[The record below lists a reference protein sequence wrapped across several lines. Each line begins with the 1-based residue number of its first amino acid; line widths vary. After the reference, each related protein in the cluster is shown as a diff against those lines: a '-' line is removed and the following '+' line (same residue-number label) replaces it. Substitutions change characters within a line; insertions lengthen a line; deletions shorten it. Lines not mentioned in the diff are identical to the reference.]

1 MKKPLVTRNDIA
13 EAIALHTACMPTR
26 EIPGAIAN
34 YFMITRRFYTR
45 TDKAVINRL
54 LIAEIRDYLIEQGR
68 LRYATVAAEMRKE
81 AHRMTGNN
89 LNVEKTAPVA
99 SATPSPAV
107 NVISNTGDTIDS
119 QTLLKMVNEARK
131 LCGEPEV
138 RNNKFIEKILDE
150 LEGEDGYTKSATV
163 PPGGGTP
170 MVVITMTYKQALR
183 VAARES
189 KAVRR
194 SLHTMI
200 QALEPINVENH
211 PDEIPVLEWQGVR
224 VVTTE
229 TLARGYGT
237 TPTRIQ
243 QNYNRNEERFVEGKH
258 FFKIKGDEIKS
269 LRLSFSELQI
279 SPKTRSLILWTERG
293 AARMSKIVDTEQAWA
308 FFEKLED
315 SYFRQKEQQPVAI
328 PQTLPEALRLAAE
341 LAEQKQLLEQKTH
354 QLNQQLV
361 AAAPKV
367 DFADRVSAANG
378 ILIGNFAKVV
388 GLKQNALFSW
398 LRQNGILMAFGARK
412 NVPRQQYINA
422 GYFTVKEVVLDDENG
437 YQIRLTPQ
445 LTGKGQQW
453 LTRKLLDAGLLK
465 PVAIG

>member
-81 AHRMTGNN
+81 AHRMTSNN
-89 LNVEKTAPVA
+89 LNVKKPASVA

-131 LCGEPEV
+131 LCGENEI
-138 RNNKFIEKILDE
+138 RNNDFLNRIKDE
-150 LEGEDGYTKSATV
+150 LDGEFYETFVKSH
-163 PPGGGTP
+163 GTRAGRSFE
-170 MVVITMTYKQALR
+170 VITMTYKQALR

-194 SLHTMI
+194 SLI
-200 QALEPINVENH
+200 DKLE
-211 PDEIPVLEWQGVR
+211 
-224 VVTTE
+224 
-229 TLARGYGT
+229 
-237 TPTRIQ
+237 
-243 QNYNRNEERFVEGKH
+243 
-258 FFKIKGDEIKS
+258 
-269 LRLSFSELQI
+269 ELQQAN
-279 SPKTRSLILWTERG
+279 SPTPS
-293 AARMSKIVDTEQAWA
+293 
-308 FFEKLED
+308 
-315 SYFRQKEQQPVAI
+315 I

-341 LAEQKQLLEQKTH
+341 LAEQKMQLE
-354 QLNQQLV
+354 QQLV

-465 PVAIG
+465 PVAAE

>member
-34 YFMITRRFYTR
+34 YFMITKRFYTR

-81 AHRMTGNN
+81 ARRMTGNN
-89 LNVEKTAPVA
+89 LNVEKPAPVA
-99 SATPSPAV
+99 LATPSPTV

-150 LEGEDGYTKSATV
+150 LDGEHYTKSVVEKMNKTS
-163 PPGGGTP
+163 
-170 MVVITMTYKQALR
+170 MLVITMTFKQALR

-194 SLHTMI
+194 SLI
-200 QALEPINVENH
+200 DKLE
-211 PDEIPVLEWQGVR
+211 
-224 VVTTE
+224 
-229 TLARGYGT
+229 
-237 TPTRIQ
+237 
-243 QNYNRNEERFVEGKH
+243 
-258 FFKIKGDEIKS
+258 
-269 LRLSFSELQI
+269 ELQQAN
-279 SPKTRSLILWTERG
+279 SPTPS
-293 AARMSKIVDTEQAWA
+293 
-308 FFEKLED
+308 
-315 SYFRQKEQQPVAI
+315 I

-341 LAEQKQLLEQKTH
+341 LAEQKLQLE
-354 QLNQQLV
+354 QQLV

-367 DFADRVSAANG
+367 DFADRVSVANG

>member
-45 TDKAVINRL
+45 TDKAVINKL

-89 LNVEKTAPVA
+89 LNVEKPAPVA
-99 SATPSPAV
+99 SATPAPAV
-107 NVISNTGDTIDS
+107 NIIPNTGDTIDS
-119 QTLLKMVNEARK
+119 LTLLKMVNEARK

-150 LEGEDGYTKSATV
+150 LDGEHYTKSVVEKMNKTS
-163 PPGGGTP
+163 
-170 MVVITMTYKQALR
+170 MLVITMTFKQALR

-194 SLHTMI
+194 SLI
-200 QALEPINVENH
+200 DKLE
-211 PDEIPVLEWQGVR
+211 
-224 VVTTE
+224 
-229 TLARGYGT
+229 
-237 TPTRIQ
+237 
-243 QNYNRNEERFVEGKH
+243 
-258 FFKIKGDEIKS
+258 
-269 LRLSFSELQI
+269 ELQQAN
-279 SPKTRSLILWTERG
+279 SPTPS
-293 AARMSKIVDTEQAWA
+293 
-308 FFEKLED
+308 
-315 SYFRQKEQQPVAI
+315 I
-328 PQTLPEALRLAAE
+328 PKTLPEALRLAAE
-341 LAEQKQLLEQKTH
+341 LAEQKMQLE
-354 QLNQQLV
+354 QQLV

-367 DFADRVSAANG
+367 DFADRVSVANG

-398 LRQNGILMAFGARK
+398 LRQNGILMAFGTRK

>member
-1 MKKPLVTRNDIA
+1 MKKPLVTRNEIA
-13 EAIALHTACMPTR
+13 EAIALHTTCMPTR

-81 AHRMTGNN
+81 ARRMTGNN
-89 LNVEKTAPVA
+89 LNVEKPAPVA
-99 SATPSPAV
+99 LATPSPTV

-150 LEGEDGYTKSATV
+150 LDGEHYTKSVVEKMNKTS
-163 PPGGGTP
+163 
-170 MVVITMTYKQALR
+170 MLVITMTYKQALR

-194 SLHTMI
+194 SLI
-200 QALEPINVENH
+200 DKLE
-211 PDEIPVLEWQGVR
+211 
-224 VVTTE
+224 
-229 TLARGYGT
+229 
-237 TPTRIQ
+237 
-243 QNYNRNEERFVEGKH
+243 
-258 FFKIKGDEIKS
+258 
-269 LRLSFSELQI
+269 ELQQAN
-279 SPKTRSLILWTERG
+279 SPTPS
-293 AARMSKIVDTEQAWA
+293 
-308 FFEKLED
+308 
-315 SYFRQKEQQPVAI
+315 I

-341 LAEQKQLLEQKTH
+341 LAEQKMHLE
-354 QLNQQLV
+354 QQLV

-367 DFADRVSAANG
+367 DFADRVSVANG

>member
-45 TDKAVINRL
+45 TDKAVINKL

-89 LNVEKTAPVA
+89 LNVEKPAPVA
-99 SATPSPAV
+99 SATPAPAV

-150 LEGEDGYTKSATV
+150 LDGEHYTKSVVEKMNKTS
-163 PPGGGTP
+163 
-170 MVVITMTYKQALR
+170 MLVITMTFKQALR

-194 SLHTMI
+194 SLI
-200 QALEPINVENH
+200 DKLE
-211 PDEIPVLEWQGVR
+211 
-224 VVTTE
+224 
-229 TLARGYGT
+229 
-237 TPTRIQ
+237 
-243 QNYNRNEERFVEGKH
+243 
-258 FFKIKGDEIKS
+258 
-269 LRLSFSELQI
+269 ELQQAN
-279 SPKTRSLILWTERG
+279 SPTPS
-293 AARMSKIVDTEQAWA
+293 
-308 FFEKLED
+308 
-315 SYFRQKEQQPVAI
+315 I

-341 LAEQKQLLEQKTH
+341 LAEQKMQLE
-354 QLNQQLV
+354 QQLV

-367 DFADRVSAANG
+367 DFADRVSVANG

>member
-81 AHRMTGNN
+81 ARRMTGNN
-89 LNVEKTAPVA
+89 LNVEKPAPVA

-107 NVISNTGDTIDS
+107 NVISNSGDTIDS

-150 LEGEDGYTKSATV
+150 LDGEHYTKSVVEKMNKTS
-163 PPGGGTP
+163 
-170 MVVITMTYKQALR
+170 MLVITMTFKQALR

-194 SLHTMI
+194 SLI
-200 QALEPINVENH
+200 DKLE
-211 PDEIPVLEWQGVR
+211 
-224 VVTTE
+224 
-229 TLARGYGT
+229 
-237 TPTRIQ
+237 
-243 QNYNRNEERFVEGKH
+243 
-258 FFKIKGDEIKS
+258 
-269 LRLSFSELQI
+269 ELQQAN
-279 SPKTRSLILWTERG
+279 SPAPS
-293 AARMSKIVDTEQAWA
+293 
-308 FFEKLED
+308 
-315 SYFRQKEQQPVAI
+315 I

-341 LAEQKQLLEQKTH
+341 LAEQKMQLE
-354 QLNQQLV
+354 QQLV

-367 DFADRVSAANG
+367 DFADRVSVANG

>member
-1 MKKPLVTRNDIA
+1 MKKPLVTRNEIA
-13 EAIALHTACMPTR
+13 EAIALHTTCMPTR

-45 TDKAVINRL
+45 TDKAVINKL

-89 LNVEKTAPVA
+89 LNVEKPAPVT
-99 SATPSPAV
+99 SATPAPTE
-107 NVISNTGDTIDS
+107 NIIPNTGDTIDS
-119 QTLLKMVNEARK
+119 LTLLKMVNEARK
-131 LCGEPEV
+131 LCSEKPV
-138 RNNKFIEKILDE
+138 RNNDFIARVKDE
-150 LEGEDGYTKSATV
+150 LDGEGYEIFV
-163 PPGGGTP
+163 TP
-170 MVVITMTYKQALR
+170 MDKKKGGADQVVIVMTYKQALR

-194 SLHTMI
+194 SLI
-200 QALEPINVENH
+200 DKLE
-211 PDEIPVLEWQGVR
+211 
-224 VVTTE
+224 
-229 TLARGYGT
+229 
-237 TPTRIQ
+237 
-243 QNYNRNEERFVEGKH
+243 
-258 FFKIKGDEIKS
+258 
-269 LRLSFSELQI
+269 ELQQAN
-279 SPKTRSLILWTERG
+279 SPTPS
-293 AARMSKIVDTEQAWA
+293 
-308 FFEKLED
+308 
-315 SYFRQKEQQPVAI
+315 I

-341 LAEQKQLLEQKTH
+341 LAEQKMQLE
-354 QLNQQLV
+354 QQLV

-367 DFADRVSAANG
+367 DFADRVSVANG

>member
-1 MKKPLVTRNDIA
+1 MRTSLVTREEMI
-13 EAIALHTACMPTR
+13 EAIEQHTACISTR
-26 EIPGAIAN
+26 DIPGVIAN
-34 YFMITRRFYTR
+34 YFMITKQLYRRK
-45 TDKAVINRL
+45 DKNAVHRIL
-54 LIAEIRDYLIEQGR
+54 LSDIREYLLEQGH
-68 LRYATVAAEMRKE
+68 LNYATVAAEARKE
-81 AHRMTGNN
+81 AHRMKANN
-89 LNVEKTAPVA
+89 V
-99 SATPSPAV
+99 
-107 NVISNTGDTIDS
+107 
-119 QTLLKMVNEARK
+119 K
-131 LCGEPEV
+131 L
-138 RNNKFIEKILDE
+138 EKIHAPSVQESE
-150 LEGEDGYTKSATV
+150 L
-163 PPGGGTP
+163 
-170 MVVITMTYKQALR
+170 VVAQNQ
-183 VAARES
+183 S
-189 KAVRR
+189 
-194 SLHTMI
+194 
-200 QALEPINVENH
+200 
-211 PDEIPVLEWQGVR
+211 DEIPVLEWQGVR

-237 TPTRIQ
+237 ETIRIR
-243 QNYNRNEERFVEGKH
+243 QNHHENKVRFVEGKH
-258 FFKIKGDEIKS
+258 FFKVEGES
-269 LRLSFSELQI
+269 LRELKHRVALNYSVKI
-279 SPKTRSLILWTERG
+279 ARNVRSLTLWTERG
-293 AARMSKIVDTEQAWA
+293 AARHAKMLETDQAWA

-341 LAEQKQLLEQKTH
+341 LAEQKMQLE
-354 QLNQQLV
+354 QQLV

-367 DFADRVSAANG
+367 DFADRVSVANG

>member
-1 MKKPLVTRNDIA
+1 MKKPLVTRTDIA

-45 TDKAVINRL
+45 TDKAVINKL

-89 LNVEKTAPVA
+89 LNVEKPAPVA
-99 SATPSPAV
+99 SATPAPAV
-107 NVISNTGDTIDS
+107 NIIPNTGDTIDS
-119 QTLLKMVNEARK
+119 LTLLKMVNEARK

-150 LEGEDGYTKSATV
+150 LDGEHYTKSVVEKMNKTS
-163 PPGGGTP
+163 
-170 MVVITMTYKQALR
+170 MLVITMTFKQALR

-194 SLHTMI
+194 SLI
-200 QALEPINVENH
+200 DKLE
-211 PDEIPVLEWQGVR
+211 
-224 VVTTE
+224 
-229 TLARGYGT
+229 
-237 TPTRIQ
+237 
-243 QNYNRNEERFVEGKH
+243 
-258 FFKIKGDEIKS
+258 
-269 LRLSFSELQI
+269 ELQQAN
-279 SPKTRSLILWTERG
+279 SPTPS
-293 AARMSKIVDTEQAWA
+293 
-308 FFEKLED
+308 
-315 SYFRQKEQQPVAI
+315 I
-328 PQTLPEALRLAAE
+328 PKTLPEALRLAAE
-341 LAEQKQLLEQKTH
+341 LAEQKMQLE
-354 QLNQQLV
+354 QQLV

-367 DFADRVSAANG
+367 DFADRVSVANG

>member
-1 MKKPLVTRNDIA
+1 MKKPLVTRNEIA

-45 TDKAVINRL
+45 TDKAVINKL

-89 LNVEKTAPVA
+89 LNVEKPAPVA
-99 SATPSPAV
+99 SATPAPAV
-107 NVISNTGDTIDS
+107 NIIPNTGDTIDS
-119 QTLLKMVNEARK
+119 LTLLKMVNEARK

-150 LEGEDGYTKSATV
+150 LDGEHYTKSVVEKMNKTS
-163 PPGGGTP
+163 
-170 MVVITMTYKQALR
+170 MLVITMTFKQALR

-194 SLHTMI
+194 SLI
-200 QALEPINVENH
+200 DKLE
-211 PDEIPVLEWQGVR
+211 
-224 VVTTE
+224 
-229 TLARGYGT
+229 
-237 TPTRIQ
+237 
-243 QNYNRNEERFVEGKH
+243 
-258 FFKIKGDEIKS
+258 
-269 LRLSFSELQI
+269 ELQQAN
-279 SPKTRSLILWTERG
+279 SPTPS
-293 AARMSKIVDTEQAWA
+293 
-308 FFEKLED
+308 
-315 SYFRQKEQQPVAI
+315 I
-328 PQTLPEALRLAAE
+328 PKTLPEALRLAAE
-341 LAEQKQLLEQKTH
+341 LAEQKMQLE
-354 QLNQQLV
+354 QQLV

-367 DFADRVSAANG
+367 DFADRVSVANG

>member
-1 MKKPLVTRNDIA
+1 MKTPLVTRNEIA
-13 EAIALHTACMPTR
+13 EAIALHTICMPTR

-89 LNVEKTAPVA
+89 LNVEKPAPVT
-99 SATPSPAV
+99 SATPAPAV
-107 NVISNTGDTIDS
+107 NIIPNTGDTIDS
-119 QTLLKMVNEARK
+119 LTLLKMVNEARK
-131 LCGEPEV
+131 LCSEKPV
-138 RNNKFIEKILDE
+138 RNNDFIARVKDE
-150 LEGEDGYTKSATV
+150 LDGEGYEIFV
-163 PPGGGTP
+163 TP
-170 MVVITMTYKQALR
+170 MDKKKGGADQVVIVMTYKQALR

-194 SLHTMI
+194 SLI
-200 QALEPINVENH
+200 DKLE
-211 PDEIPVLEWQGVR
+211 
-224 VVTTE
+224 
-229 TLARGYGT
+229 
-237 TPTRIQ
+237 
-243 QNYNRNEERFVEGKH
+243 
-258 FFKIKGDEIKS
+258 
-269 LRLSFSELQI
+269 ELQQAN
-279 SPKTRSLILWTERG
+279 SPTPS
-293 AARMSKIVDTEQAWA
+293 
-308 FFEKLED
+308 
-315 SYFRQKEQQPVAI
+315 I

-341 LAEQKQLLEQKTH
+341 LAEQKMQLE
-354 QLNQQLV
+354 QQLV

-367 DFADRVSAANG
+367 DFADRVSVANG

>member
-81 AHRMTGNN
+81 ARRMTGNN
-89 LNVEKTAPVA
+89 LNVEKPAPVA

-107 NVISNTGDTIDS
+107 NVISNSGDTIDS

-150 LEGEDGYTKSATV
+150 LDGEHYTKSVVEKMNKTS
-163 PPGGGTP
+163 
-170 MVVITMTYKQALR
+170 MLVITMTFKQALR

-194 SLHTMI
+194 SLI
-200 QALEPINVENH
+200 DKLE
-211 PDEIPVLEWQGVR
+211 
-224 VVTTE
+224 
-229 TLARGYGT
+229 
-237 TPTRIQ
+237 
-243 QNYNRNEERFVEGKH
+243 
-258 FFKIKGDEIKS
+258 
-269 LRLSFSELQI
+269 ELQQAN
-279 SPKTRSLILWTERG
+279 SPTPS
-293 AARMSKIVDTEQAWA
+293 
-308 FFEKLED
+308 
-315 SYFRQKEQQPVAI
+315 I

-341 LAEQKQLLEQKTH
+341 LAEQKMQLE
-354 QLNQQLV
+354 QQLV

-367 DFADRVSAANG
+367 DFADRVSVANG

>member
-1 MKKPLVTRNDIA
+1 MKKPLITRNEIA
-13 EAIALHTACMPTR
+13 EAIALHTTCMPTR

-81 AHRMTGNN
+81 AHRMTSNN
-89 LNVEKTAPVA
+89 LNVKKPAPVA
-99 SATPSPAV
+99 SATPAPAV
-107 NVISNTGDTIDS
+107 NVIPTTGDTIDS
-119 QTLLKMVNEARK
+119 LTLLKMVNEARK
-131 LCGEPEV
+131 LCGESEV

-150 LEGEDGYTKSATV
+150 LDGEHYTKSVVEKMNKTS
-163 PPGGGTP
+163 
-170 MVVITMTYKQALR
+170 MLVITMTFKQALR

-194 SLHTMI
+194 SLI
-200 QALEPINVENH
+200 DKLE
-211 PDEIPVLEWQGVR
+211 
-224 VVTTE
+224 
-229 TLARGYGT
+229 
-237 TPTRIQ
+237 
-243 QNYNRNEERFVEGKH
+243 
-258 FFKIKGDEIKS
+258 
-269 LRLSFSELQI
+269 ELQQAN
-279 SPKTRSLILWTERG
+279 SPAPS
-293 AARMSKIVDTEQAWA
+293 
-308 FFEKLED
+308 
-315 SYFRQKEQQPVAI
+315 I

-341 LAEQKQLLEQKTH
+341 LAEQKMQLE
-354 QLNQQLV
+354 QQLV
-361 AAAPKV
+361 ATAPKV

>member
-1 MKKPLVTRNDIA
+1 MKTPLVTRNEIA
-13 EAIALHTACMPTR
+13 EAIALHTTCMPTR

-45 TDKAVINRL
+45 TDKAVINKL

-81 AHRMTGNN
+81 AQRMTGNN
-89 LNVEKTAPVA
+89 LNVEKPAPVA
-99 SATPSPAV
+99 SATPAPAV
-107 NVISNTGDTIDS
+107 NIIPNTGDTIDS
-119 QTLLKMVNEARK
+119 LTLLKMVNEARK

-150 LEGEDGYTKSATV
+150 LDGEHYTKSVVEKMNKTS
-163 PPGGGTP
+163 
-170 MVVITMTYKQALR
+170 MLVITMTFKQALR

-200 QALEPINVENH
+200 QSLEPINVENQ
-211 PDEIPVLEWQGVR
+211 PDEIPVLEWQRVR

-237 TPTRIQ
+237 TPIRIQ

>member
-1 MKKPLVTRNDIA
+1 MKKPLVTRNEIA

-34 YFMITRRFYTR
+34 YFMITKRFYTR
-45 TDKAVINRL
+45 IDKAVINRL

-89 LNVEKTAPVA
+89 LNVEKPAPVT
-99 SATPSPAV
+99 SATPAPAV
-107 NVISNTGDTIDS
+107 NIIPNTGDTIDS
-119 QTLLKMVNEARK
+119 LTLLKMVNEARK
-131 LCGEPEV
+131 LCSEKPV
-138 RNNKFIEKILDE
+138 RNNDFIARVKDE
-150 LEGEDGYTKSATV
+150 LDGEGYEIFV
-163 PPGGGTP
+163 TP
-170 MVVITMTYKQALR
+170 MDKKKGGADQVVIVMTYKQALR

-194 SLHTMI
+194 SLI
-200 QALEPINVENH
+200 DKLE
-211 PDEIPVLEWQGVR
+211 
-224 VVTTE
+224 
-229 TLARGYGT
+229 
-237 TPTRIQ
+237 
-243 QNYNRNEERFVEGKH
+243 
-258 FFKIKGDEIKS
+258 
-269 LRLSFSELQI
+269 ELQQAN
-279 SPKTRSLILWTERG
+279 SPTPS
-293 AARMSKIVDTEQAWA
+293 
-308 FFEKLED
+308 
-315 SYFRQKEQQPVAI
+315 I

-341 LAEQKQLLEQKTH
+341 LAEQKMQLE
-354 QLNQQLV
+354 QQLV

-398 LRQNGILMAFGARK
+398 LRQNDILMAFGARK

>member
-13 EAIALHTACMPTR
+13 EAIVLHTACMPTR

-45 TDKAVINRL
+45 KDKAVINKL

-89 LNVEKTAPVA
+89 LNVEKPAPVA
-99 SATPSPAV
+99 SATPAPAV
-107 NVISNTGDTIDS
+107 NIIPNTGDTIDS
-119 QTLLKMVNEARK
+119 LTLLKMVNEARK

-150 LEGEDGYTKSATV
+150 LDGEHYTKSVVEKMNKTS
-163 PPGGGTP
+163 
-170 MVVITMTYKQALR
+170 MLVITMTFKQALR

-194 SLHTMI
+194 SLI
-200 QALEPINVENH
+200 DKLE
-211 PDEIPVLEWQGVR
+211 
-224 VVTTE
+224 
-229 TLARGYGT
+229 
-237 TPTRIQ
+237 
-243 QNYNRNEERFVEGKH
+243 
-258 FFKIKGDEIKS
+258 
-269 LRLSFSELQI
+269 ELQQAN
-279 SPKTRSLILWTERG
+279 SPTPS
-293 AARMSKIVDTEQAWA
+293 
-308 FFEKLED
+308 
-315 SYFRQKEQQPVAI
+315 I

-341 LAEQKQLLEQKTH
+341 LAEQKMQLE
-354 QLNQQLV
+354 QQLV

-367 DFADRVSAANG
+367 DFAERVSAANG

>member
-89 LNVEKTAPVA
+89 LNVEKPAPVT
-99 SATPSPAV
+99 SATPAPAV
-107 NVISNTGDTIDS
+107 NIIPNTGDTIDS
-119 QTLLKMVNEARK
+119 LTLLKMVNEARK

-150 LEGEDGYTKSATV
+150 LDGEHYTKSVVEKMNKTS
-163 PPGGGTP
+163 
-170 MVVITMTYKQALR
+170 MLVITMTFKQALR

-194 SLHTMI
+194 SLI
-200 QALEPINVENH
+200 DKLE
-211 PDEIPVLEWQGVR
+211 
-224 VVTTE
+224 
-229 TLARGYGT
+229 
-237 TPTRIQ
+237 
-243 QNYNRNEERFVEGKH
+243 
-258 FFKIKGDEIKS
+258 
-269 LRLSFSELQI
+269 ELQQAN
-279 SPKTRSLILWTERG
+279 SPAPS
-293 AARMSKIVDTEQAWA
+293 
-308 FFEKLED
+308 
-315 SYFRQKEQQPVAI
+315 I

-341 LAEQKQLLEQKTH
+341 LAEQKMQLE
-354 QLNQQLV
+354 QQLV

-367 DFADRVSAANG
+367 DFADRVSVANG

>member
-1 MKKPLVTRNDIA
+1 MRTSLVTREEMI
-13 EAIALHTACMPTR
+13 EAIEQHTACISTR
-26 EIPGAIAN
+26 DIPGVIAN
-34 YFMITRRFYTR
+34 YFMITKQLYRRK
-45 TDKAVINRL
+45 DKNAVHRIL
-54 LIAEIRDYLIEQGR
+54 LSDIREYLLEQGH
-68 LRYATVAAEMRKE
+68 LNYATVAAEARKE
-81 AHRMTGNN
+81 AHRMKAT
-89 LNVEKTAPVA
+89 NVK
-99 SATPSPAV
+99 S
-107 NVISNTGDTIDS
+107 
-119 QTLLKMVNEARK
+119 
-131 LCGEPEV
+131 
-138 RNNKFIEKILDE
+138 EKIHAPSVQESE
-150 LEGEDGYTKSATV
+150 L
-163 PPGGGTP
+163 
-170 MVVITMTYKQALR
+170 VVVQN
-183 VAARES
+183 
-189 KAVRR
+189 
-194 SLHTMI
+194 
-200 QALEPINVENH
+200 Q

-229 TLARGYGT
+229 TLARGYGVDEAN
-237 TPTRIQ
+237 I
-243 QNYNRNEERFVEGKH
+243 RNNLSRNLDRFEEGKH
-258 FFKIKGDEIKS
+258 YFLLTGLKLREFKNRVTGSYSVGKNA
-269 LRLSFSELQI
+269 
-279 SPKTRSLILWTERG
+279 RSLTLWTERG
-293 AARMSKIVDTEQAWA
+293 AARMSKIVDTNEAWA

-341 LAEQKQLLEQKTH
+341 LAEQKMQLE
-354 QLNQQLV
+354 QQLV

-422 GYFTVKEVVLDDENG
+422 GYFTVKEVVLDDEDG

-465 PVAIG
+465 PVAIS

>member
-1 MKKPLVTRNDIA
+1 MKTPLVTRNEIA
-13 EAIALHTACMPTR
+13 EAIALHTTCMPTR

-81 AHRMTGNN
+81 AHRMTSNN
-89 LNVEKTAPVA
+89 LNVKKPASVA

-131 LCGEPEV
+131 LCGENEI
-138 RNNKFIEKILDE
+138 RNNDFLNRIKDE
-150 LEGEDGYTKSATV
+150 LDGEFYETFVKSH
-163 PPGGGTP
+163 GTRAGRSFE
-170 MVVITMTYKQALR
+170 VITMTYKQALR

-194 SLHTMI
+194 SLI
-200 QALEPINVENH
+200 DKLE
-211 PDEIPVLEWQGVR
+211 
-224 VVTTE
+224 
-229 TLARGYGT
+229 
-237 TPTRIQ
+237 
-243 QNYNRNEERFVEGKH
+243 
-258 FFKIKGDEIKS
+258 
-269 LRLSFSELQI
+269 ELQQAN
-279 SPKTRSLILWTERG
+279 SPTPS
-293 AARMSKIVDTEQAWA
+293 
-308 FFEKLED
+308 
-315 SYFRQKEQQPVAI
+315 I

-341 LAEQKQLLEQKTH
+341 LAEQKMQLE
-354 QLNQQLV
+354 QQLV